1 MTTRNIGEEGFRWF
15 IGVVEDREDPLK
27 LGRVRVRIY
36 NVHSMKQSRV
46 GTDNLP
52 WAVVMSPITGAN
64 YNKVGQAPVGIQVGT
79 TVIGFFMDGE
89 DGNNPIIMGAT
100 AGIPGQI
107 ADNHDVPPEARELNN
122 VNKEQLGP
130 EPGSAYRAKYPY
142 NKVMRTE
149 SGHVIEV
156 DDTPNFERIHIYHKS
171 GTYVEINEDGRMV
184 TKTAGDSI
192 NVVVKNNEVYIGGSA
207 NIQVKGSVNINVDG
221 TVTGKASSWNL
232 TGDVNITGNVAVNGN
247 ISSTKQISDSMR
259 TMSADRAIYNSHTHP
274 ESIGVVT
281 GTPNGTM

>member
-46 GTDNLP
+46 GTENLP

-64 YNKVGQAPVGIQVGT
+64 YNKVGQAPVGIQIGT
-79 TVIGFFMDGE
+79 TVIGFFMDGD
-89 DGNNPIIMGAT
+89 DGNNPVIMGAT

-107 ADNHDVPPEARELNN
+107 IDNHDVPPEARELNT

-130 EPGSAYRAKYPY
+130 EPSSAYRAKYPY

-149 SGHVIEV
+149 GGHVIEI

-184 TKTAGDSI
+184 TKTAGDNI
-192 NVVVKNNEVYIGGSA
+192 NVVAQNNEVYVGGNA
-207 NIQVKGSVNINVDG
+207 NIQIKGNVNINVDG
-221 TVTGKASSWNL
+221 AVTGKASSWNL
-232 TGDVNITGNVAVNGN
+232 TGDLTVNGN
-247 ISSTKQISDSMR
+247 ITSTKQISDSKR
-259 TMSADRAIYNSHTHP
+259 TMSADRAIYNSHTHS
-274 ESIGVVT
+274 ESIGITT